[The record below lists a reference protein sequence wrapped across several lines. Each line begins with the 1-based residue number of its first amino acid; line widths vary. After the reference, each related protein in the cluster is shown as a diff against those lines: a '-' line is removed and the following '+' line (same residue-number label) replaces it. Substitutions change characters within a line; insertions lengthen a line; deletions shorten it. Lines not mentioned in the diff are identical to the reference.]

1 MIVGPFNSG
10 VAAGGAG
17 AATANSTAA
26 VKVTGTVMGV
36 YVKYNDAPPAA
47 TTDVTVATL
56 GTYPSAP
63 ARTIL
68 AITNAATDGWF
79 YPRVEVCSTA
89 AAALGE
95 YTLIPIDD
103 KIKVTIA
110 QANDADSAE
119 VWLDII
125 PQGG

>member
-1 MIVGPFNSG
+1 MIVGPFSSG
-10 VAAGGAG
+10 VAVGGNG
-17 AATANSTAA
+17 VATANQ
-26 VKVTGTVMGV
+26 TGITKTSGMVMGV
-36 YVKYNDAPPAA
+36 YVKYNDAPPAG
-47 TTDVTVATL
+47 TTDVTIATL

-89 AAALGE
+89 GAALGE

-110 QANDADSAE
+110 QANAADNVE

-125 PQGG
+125 PS